1 MALKSDL
8 SAGYY
13 YVCTALIVLL
23 VISIIYLIHQI
34 MTYINRTKKK
44 DIPNLHKNET
54 YENNDNITP
63 ARSIH
68 LIPTVWFHK
77 FWNHVIHIVGVGEM
91 SIGTIII
98 LLIYLTVNI
107 IFLALPFETDEG
119 VPHVTSIR
127 FAYLGIANA
136 AFIFPLATRNSI
148 FTTLMGI
155 PFERMITYH
164 RWVGRTIFWLLTF
177 HASAQIQSNY
187 NSSKS
192 VSNSLWGTDVYKWG
206 FLAYLF
212 LSITVT
218 MANSVFR
225 RFAFE
230 WFYWSHFNFLFF
242 IIFGCLHQKI
252 FFYFTITGI
261 VLYGIDKIL
270 RKIFGSF
277 RTVNVT
283 SVEAVSSG
291 VTKII
296 FRFPTYYEAGQYI
309 FVNFP
314 FLKLPTSLIDWHPFS
329 LSSPPL
335 SSFGSSISSSGG
347 VNTASIDDTVDEG
360 FTSIH
365 VKIQGGYTKTLYAK
379 SQQGS
384 QLTETP
390 LTMRVQGPYGKSSID
405 FSSYKTVL
413 LVSGGV
419 GITPIISILGD
430 LVDSQIK
437 SNYIVTQ
444 AIHFLWVIPDIGSY
458 SWFEKEL
465 EKIQQSAATLLPPE
479 KYLLDIQVF
488 LTRSTT
494 TPSSKFFPGRP
505 NIRKIMKLIKQNHG
519 SGDIAVGVCGP
530 APLIKEVRN
539 AAGSESDVTCL
550 FKTHTE
556 TFEL

>member
-23 VISIIYLIHQI
+23 VGSIIYLIHQI
-34 MTYINRTKKK
+34 TTYINRTKKK
-44 DIPNLHKNET
+44 DVPILHSN
-54 YENNDNITP
+54 ENNFTSP
-63 ARSIH
+63 RRSIH
-68 LIPTVWFHK
+68 LSPTVWFYK
-77 FWNHVIHIVGVGEM
+77 CWNQVIHILGVGEM
-91 SIGTIII
+91 SIGAIVI

-107 IFLALPFETDEG
+107 IFLALPFKTDEG
-119 VPHVTSIR
+119 ISHQTSIR

-148 FTTLMGI
+148 FTKLIGI

-177 HASAQIQSNY
+177 HASTQIQSNY

-192 VSNSLWGTDVYKWG
+192 ISHSLWGTDIYKWG
-206 FLAYLF
+206 FLAYIF

-218 MANSVFR
+218 MANS
-225 RFAFE
+225 A
-230 WFYWSHFNFLFF
+230 
-242 IIFGCLHQKI
+242 I
-252 FFYFTITGI
+252 
-261 VLYGIDKIL
+261 
-270 RKIFGSF
+270 
-277 RTVNVT
+277 
-283 SVEAVSSG
+283 SSG
-291 VTKII
+291 VTRII
-296 FRFPTYYEAGQYI
+296 FKFPTYYEAGQYI

-314 FLKLPTSLIDWHPFS
+314 FLKIPTSLIDWHPFS

-335 SSFGSSISSSGG
+335 SSFGSIANSGE
-347 VNTASIDDTVDEG
+347 VNSPTVDDTGDEG
-360 FTSIH
+360 YASIH
-365 VKIQGGYTKTLYAK
+365 VKMQGGYTNTLYAK

-390 LTMRVQGPYGKSSID
+390 LKMRIEGPYGKKSVD

-413 LVSGGV
+413 LISGGI
-419 GITPIISILGD
+419 GITPIICILGD
-430 LVDSQIK
+430 LIDSQIK
-437 SNYIVTQ
+437 NNYIVTQ
-444 AIHFLWVIPDIGSY
+444 AIHFVWVIPNI
-458 SWFEKEL
+458 EL
-465 EKIQQSAATLLPPE
+465 EKIRKSALTLLPPE
-479 KYLLDIQVF
+479 KYLLEIQVY

-494 TPSSKFFPGRP
+494 TPSSTFFQGRP
-505 NIRKIMKLIKQNHG
+505 DIKKIMKALKQKHG

-530 APLIKEVRN
+530 APLIKEARN